1 MRKTPSAPS
10 RSTPLTAVLAAPAS
24 PHLLQRQLATATV
37 LVVAVHALL
46 LLGLPRLRQAT
57 VNSIDAGAFITRRIA
72 PPAPMAPAAPA
83 PAAEPEAPP
92 PPKPEPVATPV
103 KPKPVVPA
111 RKPPAKPAPTTHA
124 APPAPP
130 QAAGPTG
137 ATEPSLLADRP
148 TGQGSFGGGMLPQP
162 ITPPLLANEMAP
174 ALALA
179 QTLGDN
185 VPVHI
190 PRAAELGLQAQG
202 TIGGQAFQVPVTLQ
216 WRQDGQWYESR
227 LGFYNPKVGTRTR
240 EVAGLL
246 TPQGLLPVRLK
257 MQLPDAQAIQFDYAK
272 GQVAFSASGTEAPLV
287 AGMQDRLSVLFQLGA
302 LLAGDPERYPVG
314 TAISLPAAFERGEGT
329 WRFAV
334 EADEDIPALRDKTV
348 PTAHLV
354 HVPFDDR
361 SPRIE
366 VWLGRTLDYLPVRL
380 RTTEPN
386 GDTIEYTL
394 VTAWAQPTPIAPA
407 ASSLPPAPAAAST
420 P

>member
-1 MRKTPSAPS
+1 MTAALAP
-10 RSTPLTAVLAAPAS
+10 VAP
-24 PHLLQRQLATATV
+24 PLLQRQLATATV

-57 VNSIDAGAFITRRIA
+57 VNSIDAGTFVTRRIA

-92 PPKPEPVATPV
+92 PPKPEPVVAPV
-103 KPKPVVPA
+103 KPTPVVPA
-111 RKPPAKPAPTTHA
+111 RKPPAKPAPAAHA
-124 APPAPP
+124 ASPAPP
-130 QAAGPTG
+130 QAAGPAG

-148 TGQGSFGGGMLPQP
+148 AGQGSFGGGALPQP
-162 ITPPLLANEMAP
+162 ITPPLPANDINP

-179 QTLGDN
+179 QTLGDD
-185 VPVHI
+185 VPVRI
-190 PRAAELGLQAQG
+190 PRAAELGFQAQG
-202 TIGGQAFQVPVTLQ
+202 TIGGQAFAVPVTMQ

-246 TPQGLLPVRLK
+246 TPQGLAPARLL
-257 MQLPDAQAIQFDYAK
+257 MNVPDAQTIQFDYAK
-272 GQVAFSASGTEAPLV
+272 GQVAFSASGAEAPLA

-334 EADEDIPALRDKTV
+334 EADEDVPALRDKTV
-348 PTAHLV
+348 PAAHLV

-394 VTAWAQPTPIAPA
+394 MTAWAQPTPIAPTA
-407 ASSLPPAPAAAST
+407 PATPSQAPAPSGPGAGT